1 MNQVR
6 VGPGDPRDA
15 RDGYC
20 GTVGPFEL
28 ATSKEHI
35 FRHHK
40 VKLFWRLDALKDL
53 LFVLLKRRVSLA
65 TVGTGVGLELG
76 AVGTKLGAEV
86 VGLAEVVGTDMGC
99 DEIVGV
105 GVG

>member
-20 GTVGPFEL
+20 GTAGPFEL

-35 FRHHK
+35 FRYHK
-40 VKLFWRLDALKDL
+40 VNVFWRLDALKDL
-53 LFVLLKRRVSLA
+53 LFVLLKTTRFVGDRRHRRGP
-65 TVGTGVGLELG
+65 GTRCRGHE
-76 AVGTKLGAEV
+76 TW
-86 VGLAEVVGTDMGC
+86 C
-99 DEIVGV
+99 
-105 GVG
+105 